1 MAVNRG
7 LILYIKSSCTKK
19 FKTNRTNR
27 VIAGPVEV
35 QCGCI
40 ATCHVMT
47 SWSGSRLSLQT
58 DPQTD
63 RHRAVALRLSLQT
76 AAGLR
81 NGTVGG
87 VRQIGVENP
96 LGSLHPREL
105 RARTW
110 KEYEHPGTRTVNT
123 PDRAVHNLKS
133 PAAAVS
139 EIV

>member
-1 MAVNRG
+1 M
-7 LILYIKSSCTKK
+7 
-19 FKTNRTNR
+19 
-27 VIAGPVEV
+27 EV

-47 SWSGSRLSLQT
+47 SWSGS
-58 DPQTD
+58 
-63 RHRAVALRLSLQT
+63 RLSLQT